1 MELMKE
7 LAEPERG
14 LCQQQVIGMM
24 GDLEQ
29 QATPQQAIAAS

>member
-14 LCQQQVIGMM
+14 LCQQSVMGMM

-29 QATPQQAIAAS
+29 ATPQQAISAS